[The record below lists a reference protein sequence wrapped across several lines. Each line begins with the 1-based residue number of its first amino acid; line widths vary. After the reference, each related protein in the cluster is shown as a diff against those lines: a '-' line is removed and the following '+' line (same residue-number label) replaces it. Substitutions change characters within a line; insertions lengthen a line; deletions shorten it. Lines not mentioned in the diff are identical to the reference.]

1 MGNRSEREIVERV
14 VRQLR
19 FPFLRLGTNN
29 LVDAVLLCST
39 RPELL
44 GAITKEVYRVVAQ
57 KAGTGWRNVEFNLR
71 TARDEF
77 WESGNRALLNEMAG
91 FELQARPSVGEII
104 NYIVG
109 YIRDNGLLD
118 ESRREDGTSGA

>member
-118 ESRREDGTSGA
+118 ESRGEDGTSGA